1 MKNVHPKSHSHF
13 PILGTGVILR
23 NANNTRIHINATGKS
38 DQKHHEKYFK
48 PFIYYT
54 TTHPDAIVTYHV
66 SDMIPAVHIN
76 ASELYETNYISQ
88 SGGGGLLMSSDSP

>member
-38 DQKHHEKYFK
+38 DQKHHENLNQFLD
-48 PFIYYT
+48 YY
-54 TTHPDAIVTYHV
+54 TTHPDTIVTYR
-66 SDMIPAVHIN
+66 SSNMILAVQIN
-76 ASELYETNYISQ
+76 ASYISETNARSRV
-88 SGGGGLLMSSDSP
+88 GGGFTHFQ